1 MSQTSAQGNIFDA
14 AILKRILRQVGPYSG
29 MFRLTGALVVLL
41 SAIVWVRPALTG
53 FAVDAYVADVPA
65 DEMTGFKGW
74 LRSLADEWYSSNAEG
89 LLYTF
94 LIVAAFLIVEAV
106 LQFYQTYLANWVAQS
121 VTLDMRSQ
129 LYTHI
134 LRFKLKHFDKHPVGS
149 FVTRL
154 VSDIDGIAEI
164 FSNGI
169 LSVIGDVLKLV
180 VVIGYMLYTDW
191 QLTLIVLSP
200 IPVLLIAT
208 RIFQKAIKKA
218 FVQVRNEVNR
228 INVFVQEHVTG
239 MNIVQIFHREHRE
252 KERFEKINREHR
264 DANIRSIWAFSIFF
278 PLVELL
284 SAASVALLLWWGMRV
299 ASSGTV
305 SLGTILEFIL
315 YVFMLYR
322 PIRQLADR
330 FNVLQMGIVNAERV
344 FRMFDTE
351 ERIADEGHTHLPA
364 LLGSIKFQ
372 NVWFAYNEEDWVLKD
387 ISFEVKEGETVAF
400 VGATGAGKSS
410 VINLLSR
417 FYEFQKGTISVDG
430 TDIHDLTLSTVRENV
445 AVVLQDVFLFSDTIH
460 NNVTLYNPEIT
471 REKVIE
477 AAQAVGAHEYIERL
491 PGGYEYN
498 VRERG
503 GMLSVG
509 QRQLLAFMRAYVYEP
524 TILVLDEATSSIDT
538 ESEQLIQR
546 ATDRLTEG
554 RTSIVIAH
562 RLSTIQKADR
572 IIVLDKGKIVQQ
584 GSHQSLLA
592 EEGPYKRLYDLQFA

>member
-1 MSQTSAQGNIFDA
+1 
-14 AILKRILRQVGPYSG
+14 
-29 MFRLTGALVVLL
+29 MFRLTAFLVIVL
-41 SAIVWVRPALTG
+41 AGIVWIRPALIG
-53 FAVDAYVADVPA
+53 FAVDAYIAQVPA
-65 DEMTGFKGW
+65 DEMVGFKAW
-74 LRSLADEWYSSNAEG
+74 VYQTTNHWYNSRGEG

-94 LIVAAFLIVEAV
+94 LIVVGFLIIEAI

-121 VTLDMRSQ
+121 VTLDMRSR
-129 LYTHI
+129 LYRHI

-180 VVIGYMLYTDW
+180 VVIAYMAYTDW
-191 QLTLIVLSP
+191 RLTLIVLAP
-200 IPVLLIAT
+200 IPVLVVAT

-218 FVQVRNEVNR
+218 FIQVRNQVNK

-239 MNIVQIFHREHRE
+239 MNIVQIFHREERE
-252 KERFEKINREHR
+252 RDRFEKINREHR

-278 PLVELL
+278 PIVEML
-284 SAASVALLLWWGMRV
+284 SAASVALLLWWGLRE
-299 ASSGTV
+299 AASGTV
-305 SLGTILEFIL
+305 TLGTILEFIL

-344 FRMFDTE
+344 FRVFDTE
-351 ERIADEGHTHLPA
+351 ERIADEGTQTLPA
-364 LLGSIKFQ
+364 LSGSIRFD
-372 NVWFAYNEEDWVLKD
+372 NVWFAYTDEDWVLRD
-387 ISFEVKEGETVAF
+387 INFEMKEGETVAF

-417 FYEFQKGTISVDG
+417 FYEYQKGNIYIDG
-430 TDIHDLTLSTVRENV
+430 VEVRDLTLETVRKNV

-477 AAQAVGAHEYIERL
+477 AAKAVGAHEYIMRL
-491 PGGYEYN
+491 PGDYDYD

-524 TILVLDEATSSIDT
+524 KILVLDEATSSIDT
-538 ESEQLIQR
+538 ESEELIQQ
-546 ATDRLTEG
+546 ATDKLTEG

-562 RLSTIQKADR
+562 RLSTIQKANR
-572 IIVLDKGKIVQQ
+572 IIVLDKGRVVQQ
-584 GSHQSLLA
+584 GSHQELLA
-592 EEGPYKRLYDLQFA
+592 QEGPYKRLYELQFA

>member
-1 MSQTSAQGNIFDA
+1 MI
-14 AILKRILRQVGPYSG
+14 
-29 MFRLTGALVVLL
+29 
-41 SAIVWVRPALTG
+41 G
-53 FAVDAYVADVPA
+53 FAVDAYIAGVPA
-65 DEMTGFKGW
+65 NEMTGFKGW
-74 LRSLADEWYSSNAEG
+74 LRSLGDEWYSSDAQG

-94 LIVAAFLIVEAV
+94 LIVVGFLILEAV

-129 LYTHI
+129 LYKHI
-134 LRFKLKHFDKHPVGS
+134 LRFKLKHFDKHPVGT

-169 LSVIGDVLKLV
+169 LSVIGDILKLV

-200 IPVLLIAT
+200 IPVLLVAT

-218 FVQVRNEVNR
+218 FIQVRNEVNR

-239 MNIVQIFHREHRE
+239 MNIVQIFHREQRE

-278 PLVELL
+278 PFVELL

-299 ASSGTV
+299 AASGTV

-330 FNVLQMGIVNAERV
+330 FNVLQMGVVNAERV
-344 FRMFDTE
+344 FRVFDTE
-351 ERIADEGHTHLPA
+351 ERIPDEGKTELPA
-364 LLGSIKFQ
+364 LSGSIKFE
-372 NVWFAYNEEDWVLKD
+372 NVRFAYNDEEWVLKD
-387 ISFEVKEGETVAF
+387 ISFEVNEGETVAF

-410 VINLLSR
+410 VVNLLSR
-417 FYEFQKGTISVDG
+417 FYEFQKGRIYVDG
-430 TDIHDLTLSTVRENV
+430 KDIHELTLSTVRRNV

-460 NNVTLYNPEIT
+460 NNVTLYNPDIS

-477 AAQAVGAHEYIERL
+477 AAKAVGAHEYIERL
-491 PGGYEYN
+491 PGGYEYD

-538 ESEQLIQR
+538 ESEQLIQL

-584 GSHQSLLA
+584 GDHQSLLT